1 MGEDGGAAAWVEDT
15 CSSLSTAELFVQ
27 PDMGDGRFAEA
38 SSVLRTLLGWGF
50 ERSWPDDSQVVQ
62 DELQPY
68 YEKVLGL
75 VLPSLVVAAL
85 LLLCLLPLWV
95 ARCCAHRCC
104 APTRLSYSSKHKGRA
119 CGCCSLWGVAV
130 LVCVVVGL
138 LSSAQVVDGAH
149 AQTCALH
156 SSLGVIAKQARAI
169 EASVDALSD
178 LGSAYRRDAVTPAVG
193 ALE

>member
-50 ERSWPDDSQVVQ
+50 ERSWPDDSQVVR

-68 YEKVLGL
+68 YEKMLGL

-85 LLLCLLPLWV
+85 LLLCLLPLWA
-95 ARCCAHRCC
+95 ARCLTL
-104 APTRLSYSSKHKGRA
+104 PLPLPLTRTLTLALTLALTLTLTLALALALTLAQVGRA
-119 CGCCSLWGVAV
+119 
-130 LVCVVVGL
+130 L
-138 LSSAQVVDGAH
+138 L
-149 AQTCALH
+149 
-156 SSLGVIAKQARAI
+156 RAPLLR
-169 EASVDALSD
+169 ADAP
-178 LGSAYRRDAVTPAVG
+178 GEG
-193 ALE
+193 

>member
-1 MGEDGGAAAWVEDT
+1 MGDDGGAAAWVEDT

-95 ARCCAHRCC
+95 ARCLTL
-104 APTRLSYSSKHKGRA
+104 PLPLTLTLTLTLTQK
-119 CGCCSLWGVAV
+119 
-130 LVCVVVGL
+130 
-138 LSSAQVVDGAH
+138 
-149 AQTCALH
+149 
-156 SSLGVIAKQARAI
+156 
-169 EASVDALSD
+169 SV
-178 LGSAYRRDAVTPAVG
+178 
-193 ALE
+193 

>member
-38 SSVLRTLLGWGF
+38 SSVLGTLLGWGF

-75 VLPSLVVAAL
+75 VLPSLVVAGL

-95 ARCCAHRCC
+95 SRCLTLPLPLTLTLTLTLAL
-104 APTRLSYSSKHKGRA
+104 ALTLSLTLALALALSLAQVGRA
-119 CGCCSLWGVAV
+119 LLRAP
-130 LVCVVVGL
+130 LLRADAPVVQQQPQAARVRL
-138 LSSAQVVDGAH
+138 LQPLGRGRARVRRRWTAQ
-149 AQTCALH
+149 Q
-156 SSLGVIAKQARAI
+156 RA
-169 EASVDALSD
+169 
-178 LGSAYRRDAVTPAVG
+178 GR
-193 ALE
+193 